1 MQTLI
6 CMIGM
11 EEEEK
16 LVENSIKDHI
26 YDMAID

>member
-6 CMIGM
+6 CMISM